1 MRVTDPR
8 CPQSQADGR
17 AAATMCRM
25 LRRMCCCARRKSEAD
40 EAVEGWEA
48 EMVKLRT
55 SLGSLQAKT
64 TRAYSWR
71 FTMRV
76 GAVMYA
82 LWLIAAGGVAF
93 KLYRHILRQWI
104 PHVFLLL
111 VPEVC
116 VVRWLLLR
124 GVTCDPP

>member
-1 MRVTDPR
+1 
-8 CPQSQADGR
+8 
-17 AAATMCRM
+17 
-25 LRRMCCCARRKSEAD
+25 
-40 EAVEGWEA
+40 
-48 EMVKLRT
+48 MVKLRT

-93 KLYRHILRQWI
+93 KLYRHILSQWM
-104 PHVFLLL
+104 PHVLLLL

-116 VVRWLLLR
+116 CCWLLLR
-124 GVTCDPP
+124 RRHV